1 MSDIV
6 LIEPVDGN
14 PEVED
19 WLAEYGLDSGDRR
32 GRPPTVAEVREA
44 VRELGPA
51 GVEEAVRGMR
61 WQVDVLFG
69 PVTQRPSG
77 APVFTGGFELSAM
90 ITKGD
95 DDAPATDLSVRG
107 GDFDVVM
114 QLARR
119 LAAATG
125 PLVAMSASEG
135 EPVVID

>member
-1 MSDIV
+1 M

-32 GRPPTVAEVREA
+32 GRPPTVAEVR
-44 VRELGPA
+44 
-51 GVEEAVRGMR
+51 
-61 WQVDVLFG
+61 
-69 PVTQRPSG
+69 
-77 APVFTGGFELSAM
+77 AM